1 MIAIVLAS
9 LVAGAAIVVP
19 RGDAACGPESKKE
32 GVVLSGRVRLGKG
45 INIADVE
52 VLVADASYDRET
64 GFSSDDVVEGL
75 ALSESGG
82 FLLSRPPRK
91 IPAGRLYAVMVSARK
106 HRLIETVVVRAFHC
120 VEFDLILPAKD

>member
-1 MIAIVLAS
+1 MTNLHTH
-9 LVAGAAIVVP
+9 
-19 RGDAACGPESKKE
+19 GDLTHCQQ
-32 GVVLSGRVRLGKG
+32 LLGRMLP
-45 INIADVE
+45 APS
-52 VLVADASYDRET
+52 A
-64 GFSSDDVVEGL
+64 DDVVEGL